1 MTRFLLVL
9 AALAVSGCGAQDTA
23 QMRSEPGAEETVRP
37 PLFQAAYRVD
47 AQIFP
52 EDGSAPLPLVLIRD
66 GARTR
71 MEVSLPNRGD
81 AVFLVRD
88 DETLMIMRLLGGDLV
103 VRAPADAAPPIP
115 EATLAGADLRRMGDC
130 AVAGEAGSLFAN
142 PNTGTGQP
150 GRACI
155 TADGIM
161 LQAFEGE
168 RLVWQANAVRRGAQ
182 DPALFEPPLG
192 ASIIDA
198 ADMGEAAAGMAD
210 QFQDPPR

>member
-1 MTRFLLVL
+1 MNRFLIAAALGL
-9 AALAVSGCGAQDTA
+9 AACGAQDPTA
-23 QMRSEPGAEETVRP
+23 TRSAPGEGETVRP

-52 EDGSAPLPLVLIRD
+52 EDGSAPMPLVLIRD

-71 MEVSLPNRGD
+71 LEVSLPNRGD

-88 DETLMIMRLLGGDLV
+88 GETLMIMRLLDGDLV

-115 EATLAGADLRRMGDC
+115 DAGFAGADLRRVGDC
-130 AVAGEAGSLFAN
+130 AVAGENGSLYEN
-142 PNTGTGQP
+142 PNTGGGRP

-168 RLVWQANAVRRGAQ
+168 RLVWQASTVRREPQ
-182 DPALFEPPLG
+182 DPALFEPPPG
-192 ASIIDA
+192 VSIIDA
-198 ADMGEAAAGMAD
+198 SVIGEAASGMAE
-210 QFQDPPR
+210 QFQNPQPQ

>member
-1 MTRFLLVL
+1 MKRCLFAFAAIAL
-9 AALAVSGCGAQDTA
+9 AACGAQDPTET
-23 QMRSEPGAEETVRP
+23 RSTPGADEAVRP

-52 EDGSAPLPLVLIRD
+52 EDGSAPMPLVLIRD
-66 GARTR
+66 GAQTR

-88 DETLMIMRLLGGDLV
+88 SETLMVMRLLGGDLV

-115 EATLAGADLRRMGDC
+115 DAALAGADLRRIGDC
-130 AVAGEAGSLFAN
+130 MVAGEAGSLFEN
-142 PNTGTGQP
+142 PNTGSGQP

-168 RLVWQANAVRRGAQ
+168 RLVWEANAVRRGPQ
-182 DPALFEPPLG
+182 DPALFEPPPG

-210 QFQDPPR
+210 QFQDPQR